1 MHERVSIIVNFLFH
15 ILEKLQVIC
24 NVGRWHLEKLFI
36 HNLISG
42 IATNQSEGFNTLQ
55 KNLQEW
61 KEIPV
66 DMAVLSLYHLQAYYS
81 NEWERG
87 LAGIIMI
94 NLISIQYS
102 SGTGRVQISEP
113 LFTVIKNT

>member
-1 MHERVSIIVNFLFH
+1 MYNP
-15 ILEKLQVIC
+15 
-24 NVGRWHLEKLFI
+24 
-36 HNLISG
+36 ISG
-42 IATNQSEGFNTLQ
+42 ITTNQSEGFNALL
-55 KNLQEW
+55 KHLQEW

-94 NLISIQYS
+94 NLISIQNT
-102 SGTGRVQISEP
+102 SGEFKL